1 VYILQKAFMS
11 KKIISCILGTITFLV
26 LTNCSKTNPNWKQDA
41 QKPDLIHKSV
51 RKITDIIVFDI
62 FSPPVASRIY
72 AYSSIA
78 GYEAMI
84 QEYPNYQS
92 MAGQLKG
99 LEAVPKPEA
108 GKEYCF
114 SLAAAQA
121 MMLTAKKWTFSD
133 AEMDSYIKNIHEE
146 YKKIN
151 MPKEVFDNSLKYGEA
166 VANHIIAWSLKDN
179 YKESRSAPKYNID
192 LQSKAKW
199 KPTPPMYAEAIE
211 PHWRTIRTMTMDSA
225 AQFKPDRPTPF
236 SIDKKSQF
244 YKEAIEVY
252 EVGKKNDDYTRETAR
267 YWDDNAI
274 ATQVNGHFMTS
285 VKKISPG
292 GHWLNIARAACEQSK
307 KDMISSMET
316 YMLVAIG
323 IYDGFISC
331 WDEKYR
337 SEVLRPETYIN
348 EYIDVAWRPNPLQT
362 PPFPEYPSGH
372 SVVSGVSATIL
383 TNVFGANY
391 AFTDS
396 TEVQWGIPAR
406 SFKSF
411 DEAADQAAISRLYGG
426 IHFRPAIENGLTQGR
441 AIGTWIIEGIKSK
454 K

>member
-1 VYILQKAFMS
+1 MS
-11 KKIISCILGTITFLV
+11 KRIFTFFTATITLLFLSS
-26 LTNCSKTNPNWKQDA
+26 CDKTNPNWKQDA

-72 AYSSIA
+72 AYSTIA

-84 QEYPNYQS
+84 HEYPNYQS
-92 MAGQLKG
+92 MAGQVKG
-99 LEAVPKPEA
+99 LGEVPKPEA
-108 GKEYCF
+108 GKEYCY

-146 YKKIN
+146 YKKVN
-151 MPKEVFDNSLKYGEA
+151 MPKEVFENSLKYGEA

-192 LQSKAKW
+192 LKSIAKW
-199 KPTPPMYAEAIE
+199 KPTPPMYAEAVE

-225 AQFKPDRPTPF
+225 AQFMPERPTPF
-236 SIDKKSQF
+236 SKEKNSPF

-252 EVGKKNDDYTRETAR
+252 EVGKKNDDFTRETAR

-307 KDMISSMET
+307 KDMMNSMET

-383 TNVFGANY
+383 TNIFGENY
-391 AFTDS
+391 TFTDS
-396 TEVQWGIPAR
+396 TEVQWGIAAR

-426 IHFRPAIENGLTQGR
+426 IHYRPAIENGVTQGR
-441 AIGTWIIEGIKSK
+441 NIGKWIIGKVK
-454 K
+454 TK